1 MFRVAVTTDMSTSLV
16 ISDVVAI
23 EDSIEDDD
31 SVVVDVVVDSD
42 SETLVINTTS
52 EQNC

>member
-1 MFRVAVTTDMSTSLV
+1 MFTSLV
-16 ISDVVAI
+16 ISDVVAV
-23 EDSIEDDD
+23 DD
-31 SVVVDVVVDSD
+31 SVDDAVVIAVVVDVVVDSP